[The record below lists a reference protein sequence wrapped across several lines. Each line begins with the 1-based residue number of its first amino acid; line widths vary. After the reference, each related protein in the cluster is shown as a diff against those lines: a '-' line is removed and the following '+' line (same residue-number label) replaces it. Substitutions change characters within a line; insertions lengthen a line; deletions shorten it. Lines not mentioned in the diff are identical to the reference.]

1 MTPLIHDIYTQ
12 EQVAGWGWLIAI
24 FLWLAGIGGMGSVA
38 YYWYRKASMAYTL
51 LISIVLALIF
61 VIADLTRPWNVP
73 NAILTALASGT
84 YNWHSWMALGIILLS
99 TQTLLLLIVS
109 ANHVFK
115 GRIRSLTLIAESKV
129 YLIILGF
136 FGFLVTIYR
145 DFLISHA
152 SGIPLWNT
160 PAIPILWILLALI
173 CAVALIAIFV
183 SASSEAVSEIIGTG
197 VRRGFSMTI
206 FEIFTILAF
215 LHTAFTTLYLYAA
228 FTTGTVGV
236 SLSAEKILFRELSLI
251 FWIGVI
257 GLGGLYPALVGT
269 YTILTRKIN
278 RPLIISAA
286 VLALIG
292 ALLLKYVIVVGGVY
306 EPLSTSAFT

>member
-24 FLWLAGIGGMGSVA
+24 FLWLVGIAGMGSVA

-73 NAILTALASGT
+73 NAILTALVSGT
-84 YNWHSWMALGIILLS
+84 YNWYSWMALGIILLLI
-99 TQTLLLLIVS
+99 QTLLLLIVS

-115 GRIRSLTLIAESKV
+115 GRMRSLALIAESKT

-136 FGFLVTIYR
+136 FGFLVTIYSG
-145 DFLISHA
+145 FLISQA
-152 SGIPLWNT
+152 SGISLWNT
-160 PAIPILWILLALI
+160 PAIPILWILSAST
-173 CAVALIAIFV
+173 CAVALIEIFV
-183 SASSEAVSEIIGTG
+183 SASPETMSEIKETG
-197 VRRGFSMTI
+197 VRIGFSI
-206 FEIFTILAF
+206 DVFEIFTILAF
-215 LHTAFTTLYLYAA
+215 LYTAFTI
-228 FTTGTVGV
+228 GTVGA
-236 SLSAEKILFRELSLI
+236 SLGAEMILFGELSPL

-257 GLGGLYPALVGT
+257 GLGTLYPALVGA

-292 ALLLKYVIVVGGVY
+292 ALLLRYIILVGGVY

>member
-24 FLWLAGIGGMGSVA
+24 FLWLAGIAGMGSVA

-73 NAILTALASGT
+73 NAILTALVSGT
-84 YNWHSWMALGIILLS
+84 YNWYSWMALGIILLLI
-99 TQTLLLLIVS
+99 QTLLLLIVS

-115 GRIRSLTLIAESKV
+115 GRMRSLALIAESKT

-136 FGFLVTIYR
+136 FGFLVTIYSG
-145 DFLISHA
+145 FLISQA
-152 SGIPLWNT
+152 SGISLWNT
-160 PAIPILWILLALI
+160 PAIPILWILSAST
-173 CAVALIAIFV
+173 CAVALIEIFV
-183 SASSEAVSEIIGTG
+183 SASPETMSEIKETG
-197 VRRGFSMTI
+197 VRIGFSI
-206 FEIFTILAF
+206 DVFEIFTILAF
-215 LHTAFTTLYLYAA
+215 LYTAFTI
-228 FTTGTVGV
+228 GTVGA
-236 SLSAEKILFRELSLI
+236 SLGAEKILFGELSPL

-257 GLGGLYPALVGT
+257 GLGTLYPALVGA

-292 ALLLKYVIVVGGVY
+292 ALLLRYIILVGGVY

>member
-24 FLWLAGIGGMGSVA
+24 FLWLAGIAGMGSVA

-51 LISIVLALIF
+51 LISIMLALIF

-73 NAILTALASGT
+73 NAILTALVSGT
-84 YNWHSWMALGIILLS
+84 YNWYSWMALGIILLLI
-99 TQTLLLLIVS
+99 QTLLLLIVS

-115 GRIRSLTLIAESKV
+115 GRMRSLALIAESKT

-136 FGFLVTIYR
+136 FGFLVTIYSG
-145 DFLISHA
+145 FLISQA
-152 SGIPLWNT
+152 SGISLWNT
-160 PAIPILWILLALI
+160 PAIPILWILSAST
-173 CAVALIAIFV
+173 CAVALIEIFV
-183 SASSEAVSEIIGTG
+183 SASPETMSEIKETG
-197 VRRGFSMTI
+197 VRIGFSI
-206 FEIFTILAF
+206 DVFEIFTILAF
-215 LHTAFTTLYLYAA
+215 LYTAFTI
-228 FTTGTVGV
+228 GTVGA
-236 SLSAEKILFRELSLI
+236 SLGAEKILFGELSPL

-257 GLGGLYPALVGT
+257 GLGTLYPALVGA

-278 RPLIISAA
+278 RPLIVSAA

-292 ALLLKYVIVVGGVY
+292 ALLLRYIILVGGVY

>member
-24 FLWLAGIGGMGSVA
+24 FLWLVGIAGMGSVV

-73 NAILTALASGT
+73 NAILTALVSGM
-84 YNWHSWMALGIILLS
+84 YNWYSWMALGIILLLI
-99 TQTLLLLIVS
+99 QTLLLLIVS

-115 GRIRSLTLIAESKV
+115 GRMRSLALIAESKT

-136 FGFLVTIYR
+136 FGFLVTIYSG
-145 DFLISHA
+145 FLISQT
-152 SGIPLWNT
+152 SGISLWNT
-160 PAIPILWILLALI
+160 PAIPILWILSAST
-173 CAVALIAIFV
+173 CAVALIEIFV
-183 SASSEAVSEIIGTG
+183 SASPETMSEIKETG
-197 VRRGFSMTI
+197 VRIGFSI
-206 FEIFTILAF
+206 DVFEIFTILAF
-215 LHTAFTTLYLYAA
+215 LYTAFTI
-228 FTTGTVGV
+228 GTVGA
-236 SLSAEKILFRELSLI
+236 SLGAEKILFGELSPL

-257 GLGGLYPALVGT
+257 GLGTLYPALVGA

-292 ALLLKYVIVVGGVY
+292 ALLLRYIILVGGVY

>member
-24 FLWLAGIGGMGSVA
+24 FLWLAGIAGMGSVA

-51 LISIVLALIF
+51 LISIMLALIF

-73 NAILTALASGT
+73 NAILTALVSGT
-84 YNWHSWMALGIILLS
+84 YNWYSWMALGIILLLI
-99 TQTLLLLIVS
+99 QTLLLLIVS
-109 ANHVFK
+109 ANHIFK
-115 GRIRSLTLIAESKV
+115 GRMRSLALIAESKT

-136 FGFLVTIYR
+136 FGFLVTIYSG
-145 DFLISHA
+145 FLISQA
-152 SGIPLWNT
+152 SGISLWNT
-160 PAIPILWILLALI
+160 PAIPILWILSAST
-173 CAVALIAIFV
+173 CAVALIEIFV
-183 SASSEAVSEIIGTG
+183 SASPETMSEIKETG
-197 VRRGFSMTI
+197 VRIGFSI
-206 FEIFTILAF
+206 DVFEIFTILAF
-215 LHTAFTTLYLYAA
+215 LYTAFTI
-228 FTTGTVGV
+228 GTVGA
-236 SLSAEKILFRELSLI
+236 SLGAEKILFGELSPL

-257 GLGGLYPALVGT
+257 GLGTLYPALVGT

-292 ALLLKYVIVVGGVY
+292 ALLLRYIILVGGVY

>member
-24 FLWLAGIGGMGSVA
+24 FLWLAGMAGMGSVA

-73 NAILTALASGT
+73 NAILTALVSGT
-84 YNWHSWMALGIILLS
+84 YNWYSWMALGIILLLI
-99 TQTLLLLIVS
+99 QTLLLLIVS

-115 GRIRSLTLIAESKV
+115 GRMRGLALIAESKT

-136 FGFLVTIYR
+136 FGFLVTIYSG
-145 DFLISHA
+145 FLISQA
-152 SGIPLWNT
+152 SGISLWNT
-160 PAIPILWILLALI
+160 PAIPILWILSAST
-173 CAVALIAIFV
+173 CAVALIEIFV
-183 SASSEAVSEIIGTG
+183 SASPETMSEIKETG
-197 VRRGFSMTI
+197 VRIGFSI
-206 FEIFTILAF
+206 DVFEIFTILAF
-215 LHTAFTTLYLYAA
+215 LYTAFTI
-228 FTTGTVGV
+228 GTVGA
-236 SLSAEKILFRELSLI
+236 SLDAEMILFGELSPL

-257 GLGGLYPALVGT
+257 GLGTLYPALVGA

-292 ALLLKYVIVVGGVY
+292 ALLLRYIILVGGVY
-306 EPLSTSAFT
+306 EPLSTSTFT

>member
-24 FLWLAGIGGMGSVA
+24 FLWLAGIAGMGSVA

-51 LISIVLALIF
+51 LISIMLALIF

-73 NAILTALASGT
+73 NAILTALVSGT
-84 YNWHSWMALGIILLS
+84 YNWYSWMALGIILLLI
-99 TQTLLLLIVS
+99 QTLLLLIVS

-115 GRIRSLTLIAESKV
+115 GRMRSLALIAESKT

-136 FGFLVTIYR
+136 FGFLVTIYSG
-145 DFLISHA
+145 FLISQA
-152 SGIPLWNT
+152 SGISLWNT
-160 PAIPILWILLALI
+160 PAIPILWILSAST
-173 CAVALIAIFV
+173 CAVALIEIFV
-183 SASSEAVSEIIGTG
+183 SASPETMSEIKETG
-197 VRRGFSMTI
+197 VRIGFSI
-206 FEIFTILAF
+206 DVFEIFTILAF
-215 LHTAFTTLYLYAA
+215 LYTAFTI
-228 FTTGTVGV
+228 GTVGA
-236 SLSAEKILFRELSLI
+236 SLGAEKILFGELSPL

-257 GLGGLYPALVGT
+257 GLGTLYPALVGA

-292 ALLLKYVIVVGGVY
+292 ALLLRYIILVGGVY

>member
-24 FLWLAGIGGMGSVA
+24 FLWLAGIAGMGSVA

-51 LISIVLALIF
+51 LISIMLALIF

-73 NAILTALASGT
+73 NAILTALVSGT
-84 YNWHSWMALGIILLS
+84 YNWYSWMALGIILLLI
-99 TQTLLLLIVS
+99 QTLLLLIVS

-115 GRIRSLTLIAESKV
+115 GRMRSLALIAESKT

-136 FGFLVTIYR
+136 FGFLVTIYSG
-145 DFLISHA
+145 FLISQA
-152 SGIPLWNT
+152 SGISLWNT
-160 PAIPILWILLALI
+160 PAIPILWILSAST
-173 CAVALIAIFV
+173 CAVALIEIFV
-183 SASSEAVSEIIGTG
+183 SASPETMSEIKETG
-197 VRRGFSMTI
+197 VRIGFSI
-206 FEIFTILAF
+206 DVFEIFTILAF
-215 LHTAFTTLYLYAA
+215 LYTAFTI
-228 FTTGTVGV
+228 GTVGA
-236 SLSAEKILFRELSLI
+236 SLGAEKILFGELSPL

-257 GLGGLYPALVGT
+257 GLGTLYPAMVGA

-292 ALLLKYVIVVGGVY
+292 ALLLRYIILVGGVY

>member
-24 FLWLAGIGGMGSVA
+24 FLWLAGMAGMGSVA

-51 LISIVLALIF
+51 LISIMLALIF

-73 NAILTALASGT
+73 NAILTALVSGT
-84 YNWHSWMALGIILLS
+84 YNWYSWMALGIILLLI
-99 TQTLLLLIVS
+99 QTLLLLIVS
-109 ANHVFK
+109 ANHIFK
-115 GRIRSLTLIAESKV
+115 GRMRSLALIAESKT

-136 FGFLVTIYR
+136 FGFLVTIYSG
-145 DFLISHA
+145 FLISQA
-152 SGIPLWNT
+152 SGISLWNT
-160 PAIPILWILLALI
+160 PAIPILWILSAST
-173 CAVALIAIFV
+173 CAVALIEIFV
-183 SASSEAVSEIIGTG
+183 SASPETMSEIKETG
-197 VRRGFSMTI
+197 VRIGFSI
-206 FEIFTILAF
+206 DVFEIFTILAF
-215 LHTAFTTLYLYAA
+215 LYTAFTI
-228 FTTGTVGV
+228 GTVGA
-236 SLSAEKILFRELSLI
+236 SLGAEKILFGELSPL

-257 GLGGLYPALVGT
+257 GLGTLYPALVGA

-292 ALLLKYVIVVGGVY
+292 ALLLRYIILVGGVY

>member
-24 FLWLAGIGGMGSVA
+24 FLWLAGIAGMGSVA

-51 LISIVLALIF
+51 LMSIILALIF

-73 NAILTALASGT
+73 NAILTALVSGT
-84 YNWHSWMALGIILLS
+84 YNWYSWMALGIILLLI
-99 TQTLLLLIVS
+99 QTLLLLIVS

-115 GRIRSLTLIAESKV
+115 GRMRSLALIAESKT

-136 FGFLVTIYR
+136 FGFLVTIYSG
-145 DFLISHA
+145 FLISQA
-152 SGIPLWNT
+152 SGISLWNT
-160 PAIPILWILLALI
+160 PAIPILWILSAST
-173 CAVALIAIFV
+173 CAVALIEIFV
-183 SASSEAVSEIIGTG
+183 SASPETMSEIKETG
-197 VRRGFSMTI
+197 VRIGFSI
-206 FEIFTILAF
+206 DVFEIFTILAF
-215 LHTAFTTLYLYAA
+215 LYTAFTI
-228 FTTGTVGV
+228 GTVGA
-236 SLSAEKILFRELSLI
+236 SLGAEKILFGELSPL

-257 GLGGLYPALVGT
+257 GLGTLYPAMVGA

-292 ALLLKYVIVVGGVY
+292 ALLLRYIILVGGVY

>member
-24 FLWLAGIGGMGSVA
+24 FLWLAGIAGMGSVA

-73 NAILTALASGT
+73 NAILTALVSGT
-84 YNWHSWMALGIILLS
+84 YNWYSWMALGIILLLI
-99 TQTLLLLIVS
+99 QTLLLLIVS

-115 GRIRSLTLIAESKV
+115 GRMRSLALIAESKT

-136 FGFLVTIYR
+136 FGFLVTIYSG
-145 DFLISHA
+145 FLISQA
-152 SGIPLWNT
+152 SGISLWNT
-160 PAIPILWILLALI
+160 PAIPILWILSAST
-173 CAVALIAIFV
+173 CAVALIEIFV
-183 SASSEAVSEIIGTG
+183 SASPETMSEIKETG
-197 VRRGFSMTI
+197 VRIGFSI
-206 FEIFTILAF
+206 DVFEIFTILAF
-215 LHTAFTTLYLYAA
+215 LYTAFTI
-228 FTTGTVGV
+228 GTVGA
-236 SLSAEKILFRELSLI
+236 SLDAEKILFGELSPL

-257 GLGGLYPALVGT
+257 GLGTLYPALVGA

-292 ALLLKYVIVVGGVY
+292 ALLLRYIILVGGVY

>member
-24 FLWLAGIGGMGSVA
+24 FLWLAGMAGMGSVA

-73 NAILTALASGT
+73 NAILTALVSGT
-84 YNWHSWMALGIILLS
+84 YNWYSWMALGIILLLI
-99 TQTLLLLIVS
+99 QTLLLLIVS

-115 GRIRSLTLIAESKV
+115 GRMRSLALIAESKT

-136 FGFLVTIYR
+136 FGFLVTIYSG
-145 DFLISHA
+145 FLISQA
-152 SGIPLWNT
+152 SGISLWNT
-160 PAIPILWILLALI
+160 PAIPILWILSAST
-173 CAVALIAIFV
+173 CAVALIEIFV
-183 SASSEAVSEIIGTG
+183 SASPETMSEIKETG
-197 VRRGFSMTI
+197 VRIGFSI
-206 FEIFTILAF
+206 DVFEIFTILAF
-215 LHTAFTTLYLYAA
+215 LYTAFTI
-228 FTTGTVGV
+228 GTVGA
-236 SLSAEKILFRELSLI
+236 SLGAEKILFGELSPL

-257 GLGGLYPALVGT
+257 GLGTLYPALVGA

-292 ALLLKYVIVVGGVY
+292 ALLLRYIILVGGVY

>member
-24 FLWLAGIGGMGSVA
+24 FLWLVGIAGMGSVA

-73 NAILTALASGT
+73 NAILTALVSGM
-84 YNWHSWMALGIILLS
+84 YNWYSWMALGIILLLI
-99 TQTLLLLIVS
+99 QTLLLLIVS

-115 GRIRSLTLIAESKV
+115 GRMRSLALIAESKT

-136 FGFLVTIYR
+136 FGFLVTIYSG
-145 DFLISHA
+145 FLISQT
-152 SGIPLWNT
+152 SGISLWNT
-160 PAIPILWILLALI
+160 PAIPILWILSASI
-173 CAVALIAIFV
+173 CAVALIEIFV
-183 SASSEAVSEIIGTG
+183 SASPETISEIKETG
-197 VRRGFSMTI
+197 VRIGFSI
-206 FEIFTILAF
+206 DVFEIFTILAF
-215 LHTAFTTLYLYAA
+215 LYTAFTI
-228 FTTGTVGV
+228 GTVGA
-236 SLSAEKILFRELSLI
+236 SLGAEKILFGELSPL

-257 GLGGLYPALVGT
+257 GLGTLYPAMVGA
-269 YTILTRKIN
+269 YTILNRKIN

-292 ALLLKYVIVVGGVY
+292 ALLLRYIILVGGVY

>member
-24 FLWLAGIGGMGSVA
+24 FLWLAGIAGMGSVA

-73 NAILTALASGT
+73 NAILTALVSGT
-84 YNWHSWMALGIILLS
+84 YNWYSWMALGIILLLI
-99 TQTLLLLIVS
+99 QTLLLLIVS

-115 GRIRSLTLIAESKV
+115 GRMRSLALIAESKT

-136 FGFLVTIYR
+136 FGFLVTIYSG
-145 DFLISHA
+145 FLISQA
-152 SGIPLWNT
+152 SGISLWNT
-160 PAIPILWILLALI
+160 PAIPILWILSAST
-173 CAVALIAIFV
+173 CAVALIEIFV
-183 SASSEAVSEIIGTG
+183 SASPETMSEIKETG
-197 VRRGFSMTI
+197 VRIGFSI
-206 FEIFTILAF
+206 DVFEIFTILAF
-215 LHTAFTTLYLYAA
+215 LYTAFTI
-228 FTTGTVGV
+228 GTVGA
-236 SLSAEKILFRELSLI
+236 SLGAEKILFGELSPL

-257 GLGGLYPALVGT
+257 GLGTLYPALVGA

-278 RPLIISAA
+278 RPLIVSAA

-292 ALLLKYVIVVGGVY
+292 ALLLRYIILVGGVY